1 MSATPTS
8 RPLSIL
14 LVDDDPTD
22 RDLVKLEL
30 TREFEEVQFHEAATQ
45 ETLEQ
50 ALEKGG
56 FDIALIDYRLGW
68 SDGLKVMS
76 EVRDKYPD
84 EPVIM
89 FTGSGDEDVA
99 QRAMNLGATDY
110 VVK

>member
-1 MSATPTS
+1 MS

-14 LVDDDPTD
+14 LVDDDPID

-30 TREFEEVQFHEAATQ
+30 TREFEEVQFHEAGTPESLQ
-45 ETLEQ
+45 E

-76 EVRDKYPD
+76 EVR
-84 EPVIM
+84 
-89 FTGSGDEDVA
+89 GST
-99 QRAMNLGATDY
+99 QMNRSSCSPAAVT
-110 VVK
+110 KMWHNTR